1 MSGSD
6 DSAQKQAQD
15 DALNALLSEL
25 PTGAANETPEHRR
38 KRLSMRS
45 MRRGIKEMDI
55 ILKKYSDAHLNKMSA
70 EELDHYERLLA
81 ENDQDLYQWVSGQ
94 VAAPKQFSGL
104 IEKIAGYAGAR

>member
-1 MSGSD
+1 MSTSQD
-6 DSAQKQAQD
+6 DAQKLAQN

-25 PTGAANETPEHRR
+25 PTGAANETPEHRI

-55 ILKKYSDAHLNKMSA
+55 ILKKYSDGHLNKMSA
-70 EELDHYERLLA
+70 EDLDHYERLLA

-94 VAAPKQFSGL
+94 VAAPEQFSAL
-104 IEKIAGYAGAR
+104 IEEIATYAGAR